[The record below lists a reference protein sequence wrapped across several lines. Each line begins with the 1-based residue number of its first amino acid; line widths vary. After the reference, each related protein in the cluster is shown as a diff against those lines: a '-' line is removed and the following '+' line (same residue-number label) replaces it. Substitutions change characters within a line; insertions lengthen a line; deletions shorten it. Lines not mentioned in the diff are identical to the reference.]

1 MGTSQICLLTS
12 STKINNKIKGWWMK
26 IIKEYFS
33 QLYFAARNL
42 QASRNVPKY
51 FGALNFNN
59 EVQY

>member
-1 MGTSQICLLTS
+1 
-12 STKINNKIKGWWMK
+12 MK
-26 IIKEYFS
+26 IIREYFS